1 MQPTDI
7 QLAAFHEAVNCFPPQ
22 QISQFLLDVFFQY
35 IQTSIY
41 YVEES
46 WAYGFLDRMYSDCSA
61 LGLEDI
67 SELCMFLMLIACGT
81 QFAHLESFQLTE
93 QMANDPSTPPYFSE
107 DDIGQ
112 KFHQAARGLVSYIM
126 TTPSIRSVQAFL
138 LLATYNFSL
147 DSHGAAYIHLSMALS
162 MAVQQDMH
170 RLVPSDIDGPNSVM
184 LEVRKRI
191 WWTVHVLHIQSSLRY
206 GRPKFLASS
215 DITVGATVDMPEL
228 QPSKDPSTFRNQAG
242 LIYLSLTTQRIGDE
256 IAALRRTKSP
266 THFLNILS
274 IRQELIA
281 WWDKTSEELDKN
293 QQCLRNDIHLRLYH
307 WTARQALG
315 RPFLLSAPASF
326 ESNPSATASDAG
338 SGCGSPADR
347 LSLVQDAVHGALE
360 VINLCQILRERVGL
374 ARASYFT
381 EFTSCQTAMLI
392 LLARSL
398 TDLSLEIRH
407 ALTRGL
413 AILKIMSIGN
423 SLAGS
428 EAGGIEVLER
438 AVIRLKSTK
447 APRTGAGAGSP
458 QDASKYDTLRTWSRL
473 WQSST
478 TGTAPP
484 MTTTT
489 TTTTTSS
496 SGGARTT
503 QSRSEGDY
511 PQFQVT
517 ESSVPN
523 TLDNSDP
530 GIDGDDAFDCTGI
543 TDKEMFYDP
552 FSLELSHFDII
563 PDPSPVVQ
571 MPE

>member
-22 QISQFLLDVFFQY
+22 QISQFLLDVFFRY

-46 WAYGFLDRMYSDCSA
+46 WAYSFLDRMYSDCSA

-126 TTPSIRSVQAFL
+126 TTPSTRSVQAFL

-170 RLVPSDIDGPNSVM
+170 RLVPSNIDGPNLVM

-191 WWTVHVLHIQSSLRY
+191 WWTVYILHIQSSLRF

-215 DITVGATVDMPEL
+215 DITVGTTVDITEL
-228 QPSKDPSTFRNQAG
+228 QPSKEPSTFRNQAG

-266 THFLNILS
+266 IHFLNILS
-274 IRQELIA
+274 IRQNLIA

-293 QQCLRNDIHLRLYH
+293 PQCLRNDIHLRLYH

-315 RPFLLSAPASF
+315 RPFLLSVPAFF
-326 ESNPSATASDAG
+326 ESNPSASDAG
-338 SGCGSPADR
+338 SGCGSLAGR
-347 LSLVQDAVHGALE
+347 VSLVQDAVYGALE

-398 TDLSLEIRH
+398 TDHSLEIRH

-438 AVIRLKSTK
+438 AVIRLQSTK
-447 APRTGAGAGSP
+447 APKTGASAGSP
-458 QDASKYDTLRTWSRL
+458 QDVSKYDTLRTWSRL

-478 TGTAPP
+478 GTAPP
-484 MTTTT
+484 MTTP
-489 TTTTTSS
+489 S

-503 QSRSEGDY
+503 QSRSEGDSL
-511 PQFQVT
+511 QFQVT
-517 ESSVPN
+517 ESSVPSM
-523 TLDNSDP
+523 LDNSDP
-530 GIDGDDAFDCTGI
+530 GIDGDNAFDYTGI
-543 TDKEMFYDP
+543 IDKEMFYDP

-563 PDPSPVVQ
+563 PDPSLVVQ
-571 MPE
+571 MPDNSEFAK

>member
-7 QLAAFHEAVNCFPPQ
+7 QLAAFYEAVNCFPPQ
-22 QISQFLLDVFFQY
+22 QISQFLLDVFFRY

-93 QMANDPSTPPYFSE
+93 HMANDPSTPPYFSE

-126 TTPSIRSVQAFL
+126 TIPSIRSVQAFL

-170 RLVPSDIDGPNSVM
+170 RLVPSNIDGPNLVM

-191 WWTVHVLHIQSSLRY
+191 WWTVHVLHIQSSLRF
-206 GRPKFLASS
+206 GRPMFLASS
-215 DITVGATVDMPEL
+215 DITIGTTVDIPEL
-228 QPSKDPSTFRNQAG
+228 QPSKEPSTFRNQAG

-274 IRQELIA
+274 IRQNLIA

-293 QQCLRNDIHLRLYH
+293 PQCLRNDIHLRLYH

-315 RPFLLSAPASF
+315 RPFLLSVPASF
-326 ESNPSATASDAG
+326 ESNPSASDAG
-338 SGCGSPADR
+338 SGCGPPAGR
-347 LSLVQDAVHGALE
+347 VSLVQDAVYGALE

-398 TDLSLEIRH
+398 TDHSLEIRH

-438 AVIRLKSTK
+438 AVIRLKSSK
-447 APRTGAGAGSP
+447 APKTGASAGSP

-478 TGTAPP
+478 GAAPP
-484 MTTTT
+484 MTTT
-489 TTTTTSS
+489 S

-503 QSRSEGDY
+503 QSRSEGDS

-517 ESSVPN
+517 ESSIPTV
-523 TLDNSDP
+523 LDNSDC
-530 GIDGDDAFDCTGI
+530 GIGGDNAFDCIGI

-571 MPE
+571 MSDNSEFAK

>member
-1 MQPTDI
+1 
-7 QLAAFHEAVNCFPPQ
+7 
-22 QISQFLLDVFFQY
+22 
-35 IQTSIY
+35 
-41 YVEES
+41 
-46 WAYGFLDRMYSDCSA
+46 MYSDCSA

-170 RLVPSDIDGPNSVM
+170 RLVPSDIDGPNLVM

-191 WWTVHVLHIQSSLRY
+191 WWTVHVLHIQSSLRF

-215 DITVGATVDMPEL
+215 DITVGTTVDITEL
-228 QPSKDPSTFRNQAG
+228 QPSKEPSTFRNQAG
-242 LIYLSLTTQRIGDE
+242 LIYLTLTTQRIGDE
-256 IAALRRTKSP
+256 ITALRRTKSLI
-266 THFLNILS
+266 HFLNILS
-274 IRQELIA
+274 IRQNLIA

-293 QQCLRNDIHLRLYH
+293 PQCLRNDIHLRLYH

-315 RPFLLSAPASF
+315 RPFLLSVPASF
-326 ESNPSATASDAG
+326 ESNPSASDAG
-338 SGCGSPADR
+338 SGCGSPAGR
-347 LSLVQDAVHGALE
+347 VSLVQDAVYGALE

-398 TDLSLEIRH
+398 TDHSLEIRH

-447 APRTGAGAGSP
+447 APKTSASASSP

-478 TGTAPP
+478 ETAPP
-484 MTTTT
+484 MTTT
-489 TTTTTSS
+489 S
-496 SGGARTT
+496 SGSARIT

-523 TLDNSDP
+523 MLDNCDP
-530 GIDGDDAFDCTGI
+530 GIDGDNALDCTGI

-571 MPE
+571 MPYNSEFTK